1 MNKLNVLIIMCLFMS
16 NSIKAQEG
24 LKLKLTSTIHQNHLA
39 EVVTHEDEAEQL
51 VETENYSYESL
62 NKIRN
67 DKEVVISSFSK
78 AEKARVLNKFSSKDE
93 VSKIQK
99 IFLDNLYTFLNTDD
113 SHCETNYISN
123 LKNDLEKGSKKL
135 SEEEMLDIFKL
146 LRAINAIDDVFYEIL
161 ESLAKD
167 LYSHSR
173 IDLKQAAIKG
183 PFTNYEKKE
192 KDYDLD
198 LLFSKF
204 KTFPDEKS
212 SCSYSEFIRL
222 RESVGAPKDK
232 LSVKNKELKKLA
244 YSALTKKIITL
255 GTYNELRFLAETS
268 LINKR
273 NVWLNNYFR
282 ITFLAKNKMIPF
294 KRNYK
299 VINLEDES
307 KFSSEKVKRFSSIT
321 RRKILYKKYDESQ
334 IILLTQVMKKAS
346 QRMGVDPDTKTSA
359 PYLVH
364 EFIIEK
370 EAGQTQNLVERLELD
385 TQDQFNLARK
395 LLRKDMVALQMMKS
409 FQDVQI
415 TYSDL
420 VMASLET
427 GYISLDDIEYVVK
440 YDDLWNPETSKT
452 ERMIN
457 MTFRIAGYGTFFL
470 PPPWNVTAALALSV
484 IEGIVDN
491 KNINGASNDNPNSI
505 IE

>member
-1 MNKLNVLIIMCLFMS
+1 MNKFKVLIVLCLFLS
-16 NSIKAQEG
+16 NSLKAQDG
-24 LKLKLTSTIHQNHLA
+24 LKLKSKVNLHQSSLPI
-39 EVVTHEDEAEQL
+39 EDIQQEEL
-51 VETENYSYESL
+51 GPSIENYTYDSL
-62 NKIRN
+62 SKIRN

-78 AEKARVLNKFSSKDE
+78 SEKTRILNKFSNKEE
-93 VSKIQK
+93 VAKIQK
-99 IFLDNLYTFLNTDD
+99 IFIDNLYSFLNVDD
-113 SHCETNYISN
+113 AHCETRYISN
-123 LKNDLEKGSKKL
+123 LFRDLKRLNGNL
-135 SEEEMLDIFKL
+135 AEEEMLDIFKM
-146 LRAINAIDDVFYEIL
+146 LRVNNSIDDVYYEIL
-161 ESLAKD
+161 ESLSRD
-167 LYSHSR
+167 YYSHESVV
-173 IDLKQAAIKG
+173 LKAAAVKG
-183 PFTNYEKKE
+183 PFTNYEKKA
-192 KDYDLD
+192 KAYDLEQ
-198 LLFSKF
+198 LFSNF
-204 KTFPDEKS
+204 KTFPDETS

-222 RESVGAPKDK
+222 RENVGGLKDK
-232 LSVKNKELKKLA
+232 VTSKNKELKKLA
-244 YSALTKKIITL
+244 YLALDKKLISL
-255 GTYNELRFLAETS
+255 ETYNELKFLADNST
-268 LINKR
+268 LNRR

-307 KFSSEKVKRFSSIT
+307 KFSSERIKRFSSIT
-321 RRKILYKKYDESQ
+321 RRKILFKKYDESQ

-346 QRMGVDPDTKTSA
+346 QRMGVDPDTKTSV
-359 PYLVH
+359 PYLIH
-364 EFIIEK
+364 QFYIEK
-370 EAGQTQNLVERLELD
+370 ESGQTQNLVEKIELD

-409 FQDVQI
+409 FQNVDI
-415 TYSDL
+415 TYTDL

-452 ERMIN
+452 DRMIN

-484 IEGIVDN
+484 IEGIVDS